1 MRKKDNQNSKA
12 EQVDLAEQVDRAA
25 EAGKKPE
32 KKPEKRKKKKLRVVR
47 SILSWVEWFLFLA
60 VIGFCAYTFIMTS
73 QGKAARLGGYSLL
86 NIVTGSM
93 EPTIYKDEYV
103 IVKKADTSKLEFG
116 DIIAYYSEA
125 PDIKGRL
132 VIHRIVEVQPDGT
145 FILKGDANSTAD
157 KLPVRADQI
166 LGKYQRKAW
175 FFNWLSSFMNPR
187 KLILLLVIIPLLL
200 VSIYETTSLA
210 KLVHQAGKKKKK
222 NEPEETREERVER
235 LKKEA
240 VEAYLREQ
248 GIAVPEKNEKSISKG
263 ASGEAIKKKTSSAGQ
278 SAEKNKA
285 LLEENTSKKKKKHK
299 SSSEEDPA
307 KKNEKTVPAETVEE
321 KIARW
326 KREGVE
332 EYLAAL
338 EAQSKHKEA
347 LLDEIR
353 RIANVEESDEE
364 VAGPIATE
372 ERTVEHRPKKH
383 EQKTHESK
391 AEAQKEHQQKENYP
405 KKSGHDQTDHDGK
418 GNIHDKFR
426 RMRVK
431 HAKAVRKK
439 LKHGEEKSEN

>member
-1 MRKKDNQNSKA
+1 MRKKDKKDNKANQA

-103 IVKKADTSKLEFG
+103 IVKKADTSELEFG

-222 NEPEETREERVER
+222 DEPEETREERVER

-278 SAEKNKA
+278 SAEKNK
-285 LLEENTSKKKKKHK
+285 
-299 SSSEEDPA
+299 
-307 KKNEKTVPAETVEE
+307 
-321 KIARW
+321 
-326 KREGVE
+326 
-332 EYLAAL
+332 
-338 EAQSKHKEA
+338 EA

-391 AEAQKEHQQKENYP
+391 AQAQKEHQQKENYP

-439 LKHGEEKSEN
+439 LKHGEE